1 MDIKKITK
9 KQHYV
14 PQVYLRGF
22 SDDKKHLWSYR
33 LNSSLEGKM
42 VPIESVCRK
51 HFLYEV
57 RGNNG
62 EIVTPNWIER
72 VLSELEKMFASYLR
86 MLEAKAFH
94 KENYKTKCFLR
105 NDEKIFWKVYAA
117 VQMMRSPEVINVAH
131 STAKELLGEILND
144 SEAYTAAITQCLPF
158 FTVLNQDSRNVF
170 LSFLQPLNN
179 MSIAIGVDKQETIF
193 TSDDPVYCYSSQREI
208 VKITEYDKVILPLTP
223 KLVLLLFGN
232 EEKKEYDKNRLFPL
246 EQENKEDIKKSI
258 AYCAQSWIFSKR
270 ELSSDDKE
278 IIRQVRIDK
287 QEDKNMLNEQ

>member
-1 MDIKKITK
+1 
-9 KQHYV
+9 
-14 PQVYLRGF
+14 
-22 SDDKKHLWSYR
+22 
-33 LNSSLEGKM
+33 
-42 VPIESVCRK
+42 
-51 HFLYEV
+51 
-57 RGNNG
+57 
-62 EIVTPNWIER
+62 
-72 VLSELEKMFASYLR
+72 
-86 MLEAKAFH
+86 
-94 KENYKTKCFLR
+94 
-105 NDEKIFWKVYAA
+105 
-117 VQMMRSPEVINVAH
+117 
-131 STAKELLGEILND
+131 
-144 SEAYTAAITQCLPF
+144 
-158 FTVLNQDSRNVF
+158 
-170 LSFLQPLNN
+170 

-232 EEKKEYDKNRLFPL
+232 KEKKEYDKNRLFPL